1 MIVESELVDIKTY
14 ALGVGINDGIWR
26 RDMAFELKEIAV
38 RMMVKTPC
46 VVIGRAR
53 YWLRLDTRQR
63 E

>member
-46 VVIGRAR
+46 VVIGRAW